1 MSYLYFQY
9 ISTRILLIFIS
20 KSVFYSKQ
28 SKQSK
33 LDSLNQRAQELM
45 RLADSVNHT
54 QIDDK
59 ISELNNDWNK
69 KLNELES
76 NIGKLN
82 VLSSH
87 WQDFEKRI
95 ELLENQLSRLEEKIS
110 NTDFVV
116 KSRQHLLD
124 TKDIYRVS
132 NENNLLKDIQ
142 I

>member
-1 MSYLYFQY
+1 M
-9 ISTRILLIFIS
+9 
-20 KSVFYSKQ
+20 KQ

-33 LDSLNQRAQELM
+33 LNSLNQRAQELM
-45 RLADSVNHT
+45 RLADSANHT

-59 ISELNNDWNK
+59 ISELNNEWNK
-69 KLNELES
+69 KLNELEN
-76 NIGKLN
+76 NIESLN

-95 ELLENQLSRLEEKIS
+95 ELLENQLNRLEEKIS

-132 NENNLLKDIQ
+132 NK
-142 I
+142 

>member
-1 MSYLYFQY
+1 M
-9 ISTRILLIFIS
+9 
-20 KSVFYSKQ
+20 
-28 SKQSK
+28 
-33 LDSLNQRAQELM
+33 NQRAQELM

-54 QIDDK
+54 QIDDE
-59 ISELNNDWNK
+59 ITELNNDWNK
-69 KLNELES
+69 KLNDLEN
-76 NIGKLN
+76 NIETLN
-82 VLSSH
+82 VLASH

-132 NENNLLKDIQ
+132 NV
-142 I
+142 

>member
-1 MSYLYFQY
+1 MPLFNY
-9 ISTRILLIFIS
+9 ISTRILLTFIS
-20 KSVFYSKQ
+20 NFVFYSTQ
-28 SKQSK
+28 SKHSK
-33 LDSLNQRAQELM
+33 LDSLNRRAQELM

-59 ISELNNDWNK
+59 ISELNNDWTK

-76 NIGKLN
+76 NIDKLN

-95 ELLENQLSRLEEKIS
+95 ELLENQLNGLEEKIS

-132 NENNLLKDIQ
+132 NDYNL
-142 I
+142 